1 MLWDRLTLQKADWA
15 QNWQR
20 RRGVSQHGKLNT
32 ITSKFECQRKASTEQ
47 IQGPQC
53 PPPRPELEGLWWVP
67 LSLELQLYMA
77 YTLSMVYEGHSVRDK
92 TKIMWRCHVC
102 VSVCVYKCGTI
113 S

>member
-1 MLWDRLTLQKADWA
+1 MSV
-15 QNWQR
+15 
-20 RRGVSQHGKLNT
+20 RGRQVQ
-32 ITSKFECQRKASTEQ
+32 SKSTEGV
-47 IQGPQC
+47 GPQC

-102 VSVCVYKCGTI
+102 VCLYVFTNVGQYHDLHGVYHKPY
-113 S
+113 